1 MAWLRIAKFRCTL
14 CTRSKVCTYPANS
27 KRRAKMV
34 KIPTEKCLYAESHK
48 ENDYKPHRMKVIR
61 ERVVIDAIPDITDSS
76 SD

>member
-1 MAWLRIAKFRCTL
+1 
-14 CTRSKVCTYPANS
+14 
-27 KRRAKMV
+27 MV
-34 KIPTEKCLYAESHK
+34 KIPTEKCLHAESHK